1 MKFNQHTKYDIVGI
15 GATPLDTLM
24 IVERFPQGREVQPT
38 LDFTC
43 CSGGPVGTALSTASN
58 LGSKTIMIDKISD
71 DITGKS
77 IIADFLNYNVDTSC
91 IQIKNNKKSAC
102 ATILVEKATGNR
114 AIYFTPSNIG
124 ELIDISPFT
133 QIIPTSKILHINGRH
148 KEILT
153 AAITLAKKHKVQV
166 SFDGGANRY
175 NEFNAFLA
183 QQSDICILAKDFAN
197 KYTKETDTIKALKII
212 IDKGSTIAGITLG
225 NQGSYLMDNR
235 YNLIYQP
242 AFKQKTIIDTTG
254 CGDSYHGAFLYG
266 ILKNYSIAQSAQIA
280 SAVASMNTQKLGSR
294 GNLPTLEQLQYF
306 LKQYNIKI

>member
-225 NQGSYLMDNR
+225 NQGSYLMDNH